1 MGAFWAELLADDMD
15 SQDRTRVQDTPR
27 SATGREW
34 EVFVREDAD
43 GPLKH
48 VGSVTAGDA
57 DGAHD
62 RASDLFGWA
71 TRDVWLCPAD
81 ETRRYTAHTLGE
93 PADAGGESA

>member
-1 MGAFWAELLADDMD
+1 MTAE
-15 SQDRTRVQDTPR
+15 RTRVTDAPR

-34 EVFVREDAD
+34 EVFVREDSD

-62 RASDLFGWA
+62 HASRLFDWA
-71 TRDVWLCPAD
+71 AEAVWVCPAD
-81 ETRRYTAHTLGE
+81 ETRRYTATGV
-93 PADAGGESA
+93 DGGRSA